1 MDAYYTYSATNVRL
15 QEARLT
21 YTFPNKW
28 FKGTVNNLSLSVYGT
43 NLWMI
48 YNKAPYD
55 PELTASTGTFGQGYD
70 YFMLPSQSTYGLSLN
85 SKINKGIE
93 YEKIYNSAFGTLF
106 YVSL

>member
-1 MDAYYTYSATNVRL
+1 MRL

-21 YTFPNKW
+21 YIFPNKW

-70 YFMLPSQSTYGLSLN
+70 YFMLPSQSTYGLSL
-85 SKINKGIE
+85 K
-93 YEKIYNSAFGTLF
+93 FGF
-106 YVSL
+106 